1 MENLNVLLGQQCQI
15 EAKLRN
21 VSLLFPRLNT
31 VKSDAKHLSEM
42 IQFTSVLAE
51 NVSAKVRELDLAKV
65 FTCLANTVYSLI
77 FIFFF
82 FFFFFP
88 EIESS
93 FRVPAA
99 C

>member
-1 MENLNVLLGQQCQI
+1 MTSLQDIEIECKKLDEDEVRVTENLNVLLGQQCQI

-31 VKSDAKHLSEM
+31 VKSDAKHLFEM

-65 FTCLANTVYSLI
+65 RM
-77 FIFFF
+77 
-82 FFFFFP
+82 FP
-88 EIESS
+88 AGSVI
-93 FRVPAA
+93 
-99 C
+99 